1 HDKKYEG
8 VNDRSMNKF
17 RTRLALLFI
26 VLIGCSVLS
35 AGLFV
40 AFLLERSYLNA
51 LQDSMKREIQITLAT
66 LPGSVQQYER
76 RNNAFFTEQ
85 AQYLKQYANAR
96 VTFIAADGTVLGDS
110 DLDPKQMDN
119 HSSREEIREAAVNE
133 AGYSKRYSDSTGGNM
148 LYVAMAVRNGPDA
161 IGYLRLSMGLE
172 EIETT
177 VRNLWW
183 GLLGGLLVVFIIA
196 GLISYRVAYQMTRP
210 IEKITRV
217 ARQITKMNYKSR
229 VYLRNRDEIGELG
242 QAINTMADSLQQQ
255 MHRILENESQLS
267 GVLDNMVSGVVMVD
281 EEGRIVLLN
290 RSAEEI
296 LGFVSKDL
304 IGKKYDSAK
313 HPYELIQMIKEC
325 IDRGEHIRDEIMFYF
340 PEERILEV
348 NLVPMKAVEDEWLG
362 MVIVLHDI
370 TAIRR
375 LEKVRSEFVA
385 NVSHELKTPIAAV
398 KGFAETL
405 LAGAMNDA
413 ETAKSFLQIIYDES
427 ERLNRLIGDIL
438 ELSKVES
445 KRIPLQFSPVHLS
458 SFVGKTLDMMRSSAD
473 KKEIELEMQVDEELY
488 MEADEDRL
496 RQIMFNLLS
505 NGINYTP
512 DGGKVKIEVEEVPAE
527 GEVEKIRV
535 VISDTGIGIPKKD
548 LPRIFERF
556 YRVDKAR
563 SRSSGGTGLGLSI
576 VKHLVDLHKGTIRV
590 ESELGLGSRFIL
602 ELPVIQS

>member
-1 HDKKYEG
+1 
-8 VNDRSMNKF
+8 MNKF
-17 RTRLALLFI
+17 RTRLALLFV

-35 AGLFV
+35 AGVFV
-40 AFLLERSYLNA
+40 AVLLERSYLQA
-51 LQDSMKREIQITLAT
+51 LQDSMKREIQIMLAT
-66 LPGSVQQYER
+66 IEGNKERYVQR
-76 RNNAFFTEQ
+76 DTAFFSGQ
-85 AQYLKQYANAR
+85 ARYLEDSANAR
-96 VTFIAADGTVLGDS
+96 VTFLTADGTVLGDS
-110 DLDPKQMDN
+110 SLEPAHMDN
-119 HSSREEIREAAVNE
+119 HADREEIREALAGEV
-133 AGYSKRYSDSTGGNM
+133 GYSKRYSDSIDGNM
-148 LYVAMAVRNGPDA
+148 LYVAKAVRDGPEV
-161 IGYLRLSMGLE
+161 IGFLRLSMGLADVE
-172 EIETT
+172 RT

-183 GLLGGLLVVFIIA
+183 GLLGGLLVVFVIA
-196 GLISYRVAYQMTRP
+196 GLISYRVAYQLTRP

-217 ARQITKMNYKSR
+217 ARQISKMNYKSR
-229 VYLRNRDEIGELG
+229 VYLHNRDEIGDLG

-267 GVLDNMVSGVVMVD
+267 GVLDNMVSGVVMID

-296 LGFVSKDL
+296 LGSSAREFL
-304 IGKKYDSAK
+304 GKAYDSAG
-313 HPYELIQMIKEC
+313 HPNELVELIREC
-325 IDRGEHIRDEIMFYF
+325 VERGEHIRDEMVFHF
-340 PEERILEV
+340 PEERVLEV
-348 NLVPMKAVEDEWLG
+348 NLAPMRAAGEEWLG
-362 MVIVLHDI
+362 LVLVLHDI
-370 TAIRR
+370 TEIRR

-405 LAGAMNDA
+405 LAGALHDP

-445 KRIPLQFSPVHLS
+445 KRVPLTFSPVHLQ
-458 SFVGKTLDMMRSSAD
+458 SFVGKTLDMMRSAAD
-473 KKEIELEMQVDEELY
+473 KKEIALDMSVDEELY

-496 RQIMFNLLS
+496 RQILFNLLS

-512 DGGKVKIEVEEVPAE
+512 EGGKVTVEVTEVPPAHGGDTE
-527 GEVEKIRV
+527 TIRF
-535 VISDTGIGIPKKD
+535 IIADTGIGIPKKD

-576 VKHLVDLHKGTIRV
+576 VKHLVELHKGTIRV
-590 ESELGLGSRFIL
+590 ESDPGFGSRFII
-602 ELPVIQS
+602 ELPVLQN